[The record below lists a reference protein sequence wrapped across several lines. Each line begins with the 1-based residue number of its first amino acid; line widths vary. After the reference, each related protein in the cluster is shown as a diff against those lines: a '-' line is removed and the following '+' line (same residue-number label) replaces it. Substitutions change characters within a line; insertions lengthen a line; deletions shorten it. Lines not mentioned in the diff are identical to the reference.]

1 MKNILAGLALCLS
14 LLTCSPKLHAQ
25 DRWAPLQFLVGTW
38 NGGGK
43 AEDATGKGTT
53 AFTWEVGHQVLV
65 RRDRTE
71 FAATAKEPAWTYEAL
86 MVIYQNP
93 SSGEIEANYFDS
105 GKHVIH
111 YKLAAP
117 DKPNAVQF
125 VSDAAAGPTFRLCY
139 GIAANSD
146 LTITF
151 EMKAPG
157 SATFQTVASGVA
169 HKQ

>member
-1 MKNILAGLALCLS
+1 MKNILAAFVLFVTLS
-14 LLTCSPKLHAQ
+14 TCSAAKAQ
-25 DRWAPLQFLVGTW
+25 DRWTPLQFLVGTW
-38 NGGGK
+38 TGGGK

-86 MVIYQNP
+86 MTIYQDP

-111 YKLAAP
+111 YKLVTPAKA
-117 DKPNAVQF
+117 DAVQF
-125 VSDAAAGPTFRLCY
+125 VSDAAAGPAFRLSY
-139 GIAANSD
+139 GLTAASD

-151 EMKAPG
+151 EMKPPG
-157 SATFQTVASGVA
+157 AVAFQTVASGVV